1 VPAAGAAG
9 CGGGTPG
16 LFRSLKWLYPGLKI
30 KRWILVIYLGVVISM
45 PGAVFLMFAL
55 FQLKDD
61 RRYYLQAL
69 AVAALAFTIGGV
81 VLFTGVY
88 RLLKSIGALLQKRG
102 ETSKTLVDI
111 AYERRYLA
119 RGPKV
124 VALGGGTGMSNLLA
138 GLRSYTA
145 DITAIISVAD
155 DGGSSGK
162 LRKEFDILPP
172 GDIRKCLI
180 ALSDDAPLME
190 QLLRYRFPEEE
201 LGGHSFGNLFLT
213 VLTRLSG
220 DFGEAVRE
228 ANRMLSVR
236 GRVLPA
242 TLESIQLV
250 ATHPDGTQTVG
261 QRKVSESARPIERI
275 RLEPT
280 PPRAAS
286 DILRALASAEL
297 IVIGP
302 GSLYTSVIPNL
313 LIPGIPEAIAARTG
327 VSVYVANVAATEGE
341 TLGMG
346 LADHIAAIE
355 KHVPLRCID
364 CVLINTGEPDR
375 SAAEAF
381 AAKSSRRMLT
391 DDEQALAQ
399 SSGYRYIRED
409 VVDPI
414 NPAWHSPPKLA
425 RALMEIVESHR
436 E

>member
-1 VPAAGAAG
+1 
-9 CGGGTPG
+9 
-16 LFRSLKWLYPGLKI
+16 
-30 KRWILVIYLGVVISM
+30 M
-45 PGAVFLMFAL
+45 PGAVFLVFAL
-55 FQLKDD
+55 FQLRDD
-61 RRYYLQAL
+61 PKYYLQAL
-69 AVAALAFTIGGV
+69 GVAALAFVIGGT
-81 VLFTGVY
+81 VLFTGIY

-138 GLRSYTA
+138 GLKSYTA
-145 DITAIISVAD
+145 DITAVISVAD

-201 LGGHSFGNLFLT
+201 LSGHSFGNLFLT

-261 QRKVSESARPIERI
+261 QRKVSESAQPIQSV
-275 RLEPT
+275 RLEPP
-280 PPRAAS
+280 PPRAAP
-286 DILRALASAEL
+286 DILRALAGADL

-327 VSVYVANVAATEGE
+327 ACVYVANVAATEGE
-341 TLGMG
+341 TRGMS
-346 LADHIAAIE
+346 LADHLEAIRRNL
-355 KHVPLRCID
+355 PTGSLD
-364 CVLINTGEPDR
+364 CVLINSGAPD
-375 SAAEAF
+375 AAAAAAF
-381 AAKSSRRMLT
+381 VAKSSRRLLL
-391 DDEQALAQ
+391 DGEDGLAE
-399 SSGYRYIRED
+399 SSGHRYIRED

-425 RALMEIVESHR
+425 RALMDIVESHR

>member
-1 VPAAGAAG
+1 V
-9 CGGGTPG
+9 
-16 LFRSLKWLYPGLKI
+16 FRSLKWLYPGLRI
-30 KRWILVIYLGVVISM
+30 KRWILVIYLGVVVSM
-45 PGAVFLMFAL
+45 LGSMFLVFAL
-55 FQLKDD
+55 FQAREEAALFA
-61 RRYYLQAL
+61 QA
-69 AVAALAFTIGGV
+69 AGVAALAFAIGGA

-124 VALGGGTGMSNLLA
+124 VALGGGTGMANLLA
-138 GLRSYTA
+138 GLKSYTA
-145 DITAIISVAD
+145 DITAVISVAD

-180 ALSDDAPLME
+180 ALADDAPLME
-190 QLLRYRFPEEE
+190 SLLRYRFPEEE
-201 LGGHSFGNLFLT
+201 LSGHSFGNLFLT
-213 VLTRLSG
+213 VLARLTG

-242 TLESIQLV
+242 TLESIFLV
-250 ATHPDGTQTVG
+250 ATHPDGSKTTG
-261 QRKVSESARPIERI
+261 QRRISESTLPIDRVQ
-275 RLEPT
+275 LMPSPG
-280 PPRAAS
+280 PPAP
-286 DILRALASAEL
+286 DILRAIASADL

-313 LIPGIPEAIAARTG
+313 LIDGMPEAIANSPG
-327 VSVYVANVAATEGE
+327 VSVFVTNVASTEGE
-341 TLGMG
+341 TAGLS
-346 LADHIAAIE
+346 LADHLAAVERHLPRRI
-355 KHVPLRCID
+355 ID
-364 CVLINTGEPDR
+364 CILVNCGNPDP
-375 SAAEAF
+375 SAAGGLER
-381 AAKSSRRMLT
+381 KGSRRLLGFE
-391 DDEQALAQ
+391 DGLAER
-399 SSGYRYIRED
+399 SGYRYIKED
-409 VVDPI
+409 VIDPI

-425 RALMEIVESHR
+425 RALMDIVESHR

>member
-1 VPAAGAAG
+1 V
-9 CGGGTPG
+9 
-16 LFRSLKWLYPGLKI
+16 FRSLKWLYPGLKI
-30 KRWILVIYLGVVISM
+30 KRWILVIYLGMIISM
-45 PGAVFLMFAL
+45 PGPAFLVFAL
-55 FQLKDD
+55 FQLNDD
-61 RRYYLQAL
+61 RPFFLQAL
-69 AVAALAFTIGGV
+69 AVAALAFAIGGA

-102 ETSKTLVDI
+102 ETSKTLLDI

-119 RGPKV
+119 RGAKV
-124 VALGGGTGMSNLLA
+124 VALGGGTGMSNLLS
-138 GLRSYTA
+138 GLKSYTA
-145 DITAIISVAD
+145 DITAVISVAD

-162 LRKEFDILPP
+162 LRREFDILPP

-201 LGGHSFGNLFLT
+201 LSGHSFGNLFLT

-242 TLESIQLV
+242 TLESIVLV
-250 ATHPDGTQTVG
+250 AAHPDGSQTIG
-261 QRKVSESARPIERI
+261 QRKVSESTNPIERV
-275 RLEPT
+275 RLEPA
-280 PPRAAS
+280 PPRAAA
-286 DILRALASAEL
+286 DILRAITAADM
-297 IVIGP
+297 IVLGP

-313 LIPGIPEAIAARTG
+313 LIPGIPEAIAASPA
-327 VSVYVANVAATEGE
+327 VCVYVANVAATEGE
-341 TLGMG
+341 TRGMS
-346 LADHIAAIE
+346 LADHITAIDR
-355 KHVPLRCID
+355 HLPRRIID
-364 CVLINTGEPDR
+364 CVLVNTGEPDQ
-375 SAAEAF
+375 SAAAAF
-381 AAKSSRRMLT
+381 AAKSSRRLLH
-391 DDEQALAQ
+391 DQDELAE

-425 RALMEIVESHR
+425 RALMDIVESHR

>member
-1 VPAAGAAG
+1 V
-9 CGGGTPG
+9 
-16 LFRSLKWLYPGLKI
+16 FRSLKWFYPGLRI
-30 KRWILVIYLGVVISM
+30 KRWILVIYLGVVITM
-45 PGAVFLMFAL
+45 PGAVFLVFAL
-55 FQLKDD
+55 FQLRDD
-61 RRYYLQAL
+61 PKFYLQAL
-69 AVAALAFTIGGV
+69 AVAALAFVIGGA
-81 VLFTGVY
+81 VLFTGIY

-138 GLRSYTA
+138 GLKSYTA
-145 DITAIISVAD
+145 DITAVISVAD

-162 LRKEFDILPP
+162 LRREFDILPP

-201 LGGHSFGNLFLT
+201 LSGHSFGNLFLT

-250 ATHPDGTQTVG
+250 ATHPDGSQTIG
-261 QRKVSESARPIERI
+261 QRKVSESAQPIASI
-275 RLEPT
+275 RLEPA
-280 PPRAAS
+280 PPRAAP
-286 DILRALASAEL
+286 DILRALASADL

-302 GSLYTSVIPNL
+302 GSLFTSVIPNL
-313 LIPGIPEAIAARTG
+313 LIPGIPEAIAARVG
-327 VSVYVANVAATEGE
+327 ACVYVANVAATEGE
-341 TLGMG
+341 TRGMS
-346 LADHIAAIE
+346 LADHVAAIE
-355 KHVPLRCID
+355 RHLHRGSLD
-364 CVLINTGEPDR
+364 CVLVNTGEPDAAA
-375 SAAEAF
+375 SAAF
-381 AAKSSRRMLT
+381 AAKSSRRLLL
-391 DDEQALAQ
+391 DGEDGLAE
-399 SSGYRYIRED
+399 SSGHRYIRED

-425 RALMEIVESHR
+425 RALMDIVESHR

>member
-1 VPAAGAAG
+1 V
-9 CGGGTPG
+9 
-16 LFRSLKWLYPGLKI
+16 FRSLKWLYPGLKI
-30 KRWILVIYLGVVISM
+30 KRWIVVIYLGVIISM
-45 PGAVFLMFAL
+45 PGAGFLVFAL

-61 RRYYLQAL
+61 PKLYLQAL
-69 AVAALAFTIGGV
+69 AVAALAFAIGGA

-138 GLRSYTA
+138 GLKSYTA
-145 DITAIISVAD
+145 DITAVISVAD

-190 QLLRYRFPEEE
+190 QLLRYRFPEQE

-213 VLTRLSG
+213 VLTRLTD

-242 TLESIQLV
+242 TLESIVLV
-250 ATHPDGTQTVG
+250 ASHPNGSTTTG
-261 QRKVSESARPIERI
+261 QRQISESASPIERV

-280 PPRAAS
+280 PPRAAP
-286 DILRALASAEL
+286 DILRAIAAADL

-313 LIPGIPEAIAARTG
+313 LIPGIPEAIAASPG
-327 VSVYVANVAATEGE
+327 VCVYVANVAATEGE
-341 TLGMG
+341 TRGMS
-346 LADHIAAIE
+346 LADHIAAIDR
-355 KHVPLRCID
+355 HLPRRIID
-364 CVLINTGEPDR
+364 CVLVNTGEPDQ
-375 SAAEAF
+375 SAAAAF
-381 AAKSSRRMLT
+381 AAKSSRRLLR
-391 DDEQALAQ
+391 DQDELAE

-425 RALMEIVESHR
+425 RALMDIVESHR

>member
-1 VPAAGAAG
+1 M
-9 CGGGTPG
+9 
-16 LFRSLKWLYPGLKI
+16 FRSLKWLYPGLKI
-30 KRWILVIYLGVVISM
+30 KRWILVIYLGVLISM
-45 PGAVFLMFAL
+45 PGAVFLVFAL
-55 FQLKDD
+55 FQLNED
-61 RRYYLQAL
+61 RKFYLQAL
-69 AVAALAFTIGGV
+69 AVAALAFAIGGV

-138 GLRSYTA
+138 GLKSYTA

-213 VLTRLSG
+213 VLTRLTG

-242 TLESIQLV
+242 TLENIVLV
-250 ATHPDGTQTVG
+250 ATHSDGAQTIG
-261 QRKVSESARPIERI
+261 QRKVSESAAPIERVH
-275 RLEPT
+275 LKPT
-280 PPRAAS
+280 PPRAAP
-286 DILRALASAEL
+286 DILRAVDGADL

-313 LIPGIPEAIAARTG
+313 LIPGIPEAIAASPG
-327 VSVYVANVAATEGE
+327 ICVYVANVAATEGE
-341 TLGMG
+341 TRGMS
-346 LADHIAAIE
+346 LADHVAAIDR
-355 KHVPLRCID
+355 HLPRRIID
-364 CVLINTGEPDR
+364 CVLINTGEPD
-375 SAAEAF
+375 SGAAAAF
-381 AAKSSRRMLT
+381 AAQSSRRLLL
-391 DDEQALAQ
+391 DKEELAE
-399 SSGYRYIRED
+399 SAGYRYIRENI
-409 VVDPI
+409 VDPI
-414 NPAWHSPPKLA
+414 NPAWHSPPRLA
-425 RALMEIVESHR
+425 RALMDIVETNR

>member
-1 VPAAGAAG
+1 M
-9 CGGGTPG
+9 
-16 LFRSLKWLYPGLKI
+16 FRALKWFYPGLKI
-30 KRWILVIYLGVVISM
+30 KRWILVIYLGVAICMV
-45 PGAVFLMFAL
+45 GVAYLVLAL
-55 FQLKDD
+55 FQLEGD
-61 RRYYLQAL
+61 RRLYLQAV
-69 AVAALAFTIGGV
+69 AVAALAFAIGGI
-81 VLFTGVY
+81 VLFTGIY

-138 GLRSYTA
+138 GLKSYTA

-213 VLTRLSG
+213 VLTRLTG

-242 TLESIQLV
+242 TLESIVLV
-250 ATHPDGTQTVG
+250 ATHRDGSETKG
-261 QRKVSESARPIERI
+261 QRKVSESTTPIDRV

-280 PPRAAS
+280 PPRAAQ
-286 DILRALASAEL
+286 DILRAVAAADL

-313 LIPGIPEAIAARTG
+313 LIPGIAEAIAASPA
-327 VSVYVANVAATEGE
+327 VCVYVANVAATEGE
-341 TLGMG
+341 TRGMT
-346 LADHIAAIE
+346 LAAHVEAIDR
-355 KHVPLRCID
+355 HLPRRIVD
-364 CVLINTGEPDR
+364 CVLVNTGEPD
-375 SAAEAF
+375 AAAAAAF
-381 AAKSSRRMLT
+381 VAKSSRRLLHDE
-391 DDEQALAQ
+391 DDLAE
-399 SSGYRYIRED
+399 SSAYRYIRED

-425 RALMEIVESHR
+425 RALMDIVEAHR